1 MWQVTNDMLKTDPL
15 LRVAALTT
23 RHDNGADPSAMAK
36 LFSEDAPLLRE
47 HGVAV

>member
-1 MWQVTNDMLKTDPL
+1 MDTDPL

-23 RHDNGADPSAMAK
+23 RHDNGLDPTAMAK
-36 LFSEDAPLLRE
+36 LFSEDPPLLRD